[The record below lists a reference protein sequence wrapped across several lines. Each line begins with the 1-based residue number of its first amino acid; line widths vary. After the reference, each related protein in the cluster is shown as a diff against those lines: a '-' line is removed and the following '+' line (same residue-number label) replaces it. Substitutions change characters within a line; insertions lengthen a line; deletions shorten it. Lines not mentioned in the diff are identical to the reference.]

1 MRHIAI
7 KTLLLL
13 LVGFIS
19 EATWSAQVIE
29 PLKEALQLHEAG
41 KIKEAIALYDRF
53 IKTHPKRIEG
63 YFNRGNA
70 YYDLGQNERAVKDY
84 SEVIRMSPKDSEAY
98 FNRGNAYRR
107 LKQDRALPK
116 NCPTL

>member
-1 MRHIAI
+1 MGDSGI
-7 KTLLLL
+7 KA
-13 LVGFIS
+13 LVLILAVFIS
-19 EATWSAQVIE
+19 ETSWSGQVIE

-70 YYDLGQNERAVKDY
+70 YYDLGQNERAVRDY
-84 SEVIRMSPKDSEAY
+84 SEVIRLSPKDSEAY
-98 FNRGNAYRR
+98 FNRGNA
-107 LKQDRALPK
+107 
-116 NCPTL
+116 